1 MVEASGWL
9 DGWLDVAG
17 VESSREDASCS
28 VGVLLPEEVSASSGM
43 VANCLR
49 TCFRAGR
56 RMGLLRK

>member
-1 MVEASGWL
+1 MVEASFWLGGWL
-9 DGWLDVAG
+9 AVGG
-17 VESSREDASCS
+17 VESSCEDDSS
-28 VGVLLPEEVSASSGM
+28 SEGVLLPEEVSVSSGM